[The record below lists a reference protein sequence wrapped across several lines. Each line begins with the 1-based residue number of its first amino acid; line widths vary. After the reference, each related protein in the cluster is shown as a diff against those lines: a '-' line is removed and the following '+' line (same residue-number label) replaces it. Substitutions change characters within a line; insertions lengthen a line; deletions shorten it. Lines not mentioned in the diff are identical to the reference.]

1 MKETKLS
8 PIDMLLDEK
17 NDENIVLYDEN
28 NKENEFEQI
37 AVIPVED
44 KTYVLLRPV
53 EQWDGLG
60 EDEAVV
66 FAIEEIDDE
75 DCLILEEDDK
85 VIDKVFDAYYE
96 LLRAQGIEIDNE

>member
-28 NKENEFEQI
+28 NNENEFEQI

-85 VIDKVFDAYYE
+85 VIDKVFDAYYD

>member
-1 MKETKLS
+1 MKETKKS
-8 PIDMLLDEK
+8 PIEMLLDEN
-17 NDENIVLYDEN
+17 NDENIVLFDEN

-37 AVIPVED
+37 AVIPLED

-53 EQWDGLG
+53 EAWEGLG

-75 DCLILEEDDK
+75 DCLIIEEDDK
-85 VIDKVFDAYYE
+85 VIDAVFDAYYE
-96 LLRAQGIEIDNE
+96 LLRAQGIDIDNQ

>member
-60 EDEAVV
+60 DDEAVV

-75 DCLILEEDDK
+75 DCLILEEDYK
-85 VIDKVFDAYYE
+85 VIDKVFDAYYD

>member
-1 MKETKLS
+1 MKETKKS

-17 NDENIVLYDEN
+17 NDENIVLFDEN

-75 DCLILEEDDK
+75 DCLVLEEDDK
-85 VIDKVFDAYYE
+85 VIDKVFDAYYD

>member
-1 MKETKLS
+1 MKEQKKS

-53 EQWDGLG
+53 EKWDGLG

-75 DCLILEEDDK
+75 DCLVLEEDDK
-85 VIDKVFDAYYE
+85 VIDQVFDNYYD
-96 LLRAQGIEIDNE
+96 LLRKQGIEIDNE